1 MELLSVSPQ
10 QLTFYAPYHG
20 PQRRILTL
28 LNPTHMVV
36 LFKIKSNAFRHYRLR
51 PNAGKVE
58 PYATIE
64 VRICLQCFD
73 FHEDQNLPR
82 EQIYTKCLP
91 INLENKPLFLSKC
104 GPESPCLEKMVME
117 RNRPL
122 RPFCPKCAVPSGP
135 KKYQENGIKIVV
147 IITVFLLAVFLTAYL
162 LVREKLQSSIQ
173 NHLPFIHK
181 DNSQDSCTDS
191 SSCTCS
197 SLEGCDS
204 LDSCISPEISRINS
218 I

>member
-73 FHEDQNLPR
+73 FHEDQKYNHYLSIQSFLKPENCFNGETTLAFFRSLPR

-147 IITVFLLAVFLTAYL
+147 IITVFLLAGSPQFPCH
-162 LVREKLQSSIQ
+162 EKPHGTPWTFQ
-173 NHLPFIHK
+173 
-181 DNSQDSCTDS
+181 
-191 SSCTCS
+191 
-197 SLEGCDS
+197 E
-204 LDSCISPEISRINS
+204 
-218 I
+218 